1 MVIFPVVSLVDYDYQ
16 LNLFWCGENLATS
29 GGFTAWRHG
38 MSKSLDH
45 SVFQFKWE
53 RKEIT
58 LRLRVY
64 QEINYPALSI
74 PLLKL

>member
-1 MVIFPVVSLVDYDYQ
+1 MTKMVIFPVVSLVDYDYQ

-45 SVFQFKWE
+45 RVF
-53 RKEIT
+53 
-58 LRLRVY
+58 
-64 QEINYPALSI
+64 
-74 PLLKL
+74 